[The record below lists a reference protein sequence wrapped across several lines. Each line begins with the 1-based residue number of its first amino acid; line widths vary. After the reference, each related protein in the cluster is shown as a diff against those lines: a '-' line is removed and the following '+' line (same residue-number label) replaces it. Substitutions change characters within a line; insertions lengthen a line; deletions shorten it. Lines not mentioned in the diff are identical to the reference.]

1 MIDEADVCC
10 LVDPGALDPEVRTLG
25 DHLALSRDLLLALA
39 LAGCGHAGAVSVP
52 WERPAP
58 PAGLTLT
65 DLHAV
70 DDLQTAFN
78 QDAGKPRLILLVSPT

>member
-1 MIDEADVCC
+1 MTGRPH
-10 LVDPGALDPEVRTLG
+10 LR
-25 DHLALSRDLLLALA
+25 LALWLFSAAIGLA
-39 LAGCGHAGAVSVP
+39 LAGCGHLGVSAPWDRAV
-52 WERPAP
+52 P

-70 DDLQTAFN
+70 SDLQNTFN